1 MKFGAETNLMHL
13 LFAESNFVD
22 TRRFEKNLTVAYIQ
36 YYLQLWRSHNRANW
50 TRNIYD
56 TNPYQPC
63 DLNMPKK
70 TTTTTTVFKY
80 ELLTSTTSRC

>member
-36 YYLQLWRSHNRANW
+36 YYLQL
-50 TRNIYD
+50 
-56 TNPYQPC
+56 
-63 DLNMPKK
+63 
-70 TTTTTTVFKY
+70 
-80 ELLTSTTSRC
+80 